1 LYPVES
7 TAFLVTG
14 SLHPMASESRLD
26 FPCEQAGGT
35 GVRSRGLS
43 GRARSRHL
51 CLKLRDRQ
59 SRLN

>member
-1 LYPVES
+1 VES

-43 GRARSRHL
+43 GSARSRHL
-51 CLKLRDRQ
+51 CWELRGCQQGLDY
-59 SRLN
+59 L